1 MPAFSSLPDSSSVNS
16 FFDYYRGDY
25 GLDKLDLG
33 VRYSS
38 KNQFINISGFK
49 RSSLGNF
56 GHYIHPSKSGGPIH
70 QSYRIDYSKKNL
82 MDRIEVSVAR
92 FITSSGIPDFIQNGS
107 ENDNIVSSGINYE
120 KNLINWKVRSYFS
133 QFAQHR
139 TLTHS
144 LYTDSISRYINR
156 NQFDF
161 QLANSNGYEF
171 GVNQKFQLFNNSN
184 NLRSIA
190 WSSLYMRKRFTKFS
204 IMAGIQTSNNE
215 IYEPYTFLVNYQNV
229 TRYGS
234 FSLFVLSESQP
245 AHPDANKSYANDL
258 ESKLKSS
265 MNYEI
270 SNKKLSLT
278 VTLSD
283 VKINAEDLY
292 NYSQSLVGLKIIY
305 SLNTGWN
312 IYYKTVKPI
321 SLSQENILGLISHSG
336 LKGRFALFQDNMK
349 INFHIWADTYV
360 NQNDSFTFDPFLQYY
375 SRNRE
380 NNFEIINRNLTH
392 LEIQSNISGVLLDYK
407 IYNLLNAL
415 GSNNEDTF
423 FKPNSIYPEIG
434 RMMQFGVTWY
444 FDN

>member
-1 MPAFSSLPDSSSVNS
+1 LPAFSPLPDSSSVNS

-33 VRYSS
+33 VRYFS

-56 GHYIHPSKSGGPIH
+56 GHYIHPSRSGGPIH

-82 MDRIEVSVAR
+82 KDRIEVSVAR
-92 FITSSGIPDFIQNGS
+92 YITSSGIPDFIQNGS

-144 LYTDSISRYINR
+144 LYTDSISKYINR

-171 GVNQKFQLFNNSN
+171 GINQKFQLFNSNN

-190 WSSLYMRKRFTKFS
+190 WSSFYMRKRFTKFS

-229 TRYGS
+229 TRYGN

-245 AHPDANKSYANDL
+245 AHPDANKPYTNNL

-265 MNYEI
+265 INYEI

-278 VTLSD
+278 ASLSD
-283 VKINAEDLY
+283 VKINAKDLY
-292 NYSQSLVGLKIIY
+292 NYNQSLVGLKIIY

-321 SLSQENILGLISHSG
+321 SLSQENILGAISRSG
-336 LKGRFALFQDNMK
+336 LKGKFALFQDNMK

-360 NQNDSFTFDPFLQYY
+360 NHNDSFTFDPFLQYY
-375 SRNRE
+375 SRNKE
-380 NNFEIINRNLTH
+380 NNFEIINRNLAH
-392 LEIQSNISGVLLDYK
+392 LEIQSNISGVLLNYK

-415 GSNNEDTF
+415 GSSNEDTF

-444 FDN
+444 FNN

>member
-1 MPAFSSLPDSSSVNS
+1 MPAFSSLPDSSSVKS

-56 GHYIHPSKSGGPIH
+56 GHYIHPSRSGGPIH

-82 MDRIEVSVAR
+82 KDRIEVSVAR

-133 QFAQHR
+133 QFAQNR

-144 LYTDSISRYINR
+144 LYPDSISKYINR
-156 NQFDF
+156 NQLDF

-171 GVNQKFQLFNNSN
+171 GVNQKFQLFNSSN

-215 IYEPYTFLVNYQNV
+215 IYEPYTFLVNYKNV
-229 TRYGS
+229 TKYGN

-245 AHPDANKSYANDL
+245 AHPDANKSYTNDL

-278 VTLSD
+278 ASLSD
-283 VKINAEDLY
+283 VKINAKDLY
-292 NYSQSLVGLKIIY
+292 SYKQSLVGLKIIY

-321 SLSQENILGLISHSG
+321 SLSQENTLGLISHSG
-336 LKGRFALFQDNMK
+336 LKGRFALFQENMK

-375 SRNRE
+375 SPNRE
-380 NNFEIINRNLTH
+380 NNFEIIDRNLTH
-392 LEIQSNISGVLLDYK
+392 LEIQSNISGVLLNYK

-415 GSNNEDTF
+415 GSSNEDTF